1 MSEVSSTGNS
11 ALRSLAQ
18 QLMAAERRPLTSMQT
33 QRSGLQEKSTVFRN
47 LGSTLSTLK
56 RLASTFATSSSSN
69 PLRTIKVTGQDD
81 AVLGVTVGLGAS
93 PGAHTIRVDQVAA
106 RHSLASASVQ
116 DDGTSLSASPLLAA
130 GELRFAFTVGEETKE
145 VAISLEAGATD
156 LEVLRDVAQAITD
169 ADVGAVASVV
179 QTSPGESRLLVQAA
193 ESGRDA
199 RLTAIGDVAGSLMN
213 SLGLAGREGDGSP
226 LPATVQE
233 GVDALVRLDGL
244 DVRARSNELV
254 GVVPGVTLTL
264 HATSSEARTFRVD
277 RDNEAI
283 VKKLE
288 EFITKYNETLDSVR
302 NLTRAS
308 DSSGA
313 NRGPLTGEVTI
324 LRLRTEMRSAVTASV
339 ESDDSALTTLAQIGI
354 TADREGNLSLSDRS
368 ALQKALADNPDG
380 VEALMNGTDGVAHRL
395 TSLLDRYSK
404 AGGILSLQQD
414 AVQSRLRSLGTRMQR
429 QSESLAKRE
438 DALVTRLSQLEA
450 GLVAL
455 SQQQSSL
462 NGLLGTSDS
471 LFA

>member
-1 MSEVSSTGNS
+1 M
-11 ALRSLAQ
+11 
-18 QLMAAERRPLTSMQT
+18 
-33 QRSGLQEKSTVFRN
+33 
-47 LGSTLSTLK
+47 
-56 RLASTFATSSSSN
+56 
-69 PLRTIKVTGQDD
+69 
-81 AVLGVTVGLGAS
+81 
-93 PGAHTIRVDQVAA
+93 
-106 RHSLASASVQ
+106 
-116 DDGTSLSASPLLAA
+116 
-130 GELRFAFTVGEETKE
+130 
-145 VAISLEAGATD
+145 
-156 LEVLRDVAQAITD
+156 
-169 ADVGAVASVV
+169 V
-179 QTSPGESRLLVQAA
+179 QTSPGESRLLIQAA
-193 ESGRDA
+193 GSGREA
-199 RLTAIGDVAGSLMN
+199 RLTAIGDVAGNLMSN
-213 SLGLAGREGDGSP
+213 LGLAGQEGDDSP
-226 LPATVQE
+226 LPATVQAAA
-233 GVDALVRLDGL
+233 DALVRLDGL

-339 ESDDSALTTLAQIGI
+339 ESDDESALTTLAQIGI

-462 NGLLGTSDS
+462 NGLLGSSDS